1 MQKEGNNRVFFFT
14 DRSLY
19 RPGQTVYFKGIAL
32 TPATS
37 KNSITTGYKT
47 TIHLRDANYQII
59 DSAEVTTN
67 DFGSFNGKFTLP
79 QSVLNGIFQIVDKK
93 GESNMSFSV
102 EEYKRPKFYVAFEKV
117 KDTYKVGDTVTI
129 SGNAKAYAGNN
140 IDGAKVVYR
149 VVRQPRFVYPWLF
162 WRSWQPQADPMEI
175 AHGGAVTDANGAFK
189 ISFPAI
195 ADKRIQPKLE
205 PVFDY
210 RIIADVTDI
219 NGETRSSEYIVSAG
233 YKSLLLKLS
242 VAEKLPLDSFKN
254 ISIRTENM
262 NGEYQPSTVSVSIIK
277 LLPEQRLIRG
287 RYWEQ
292 PDQFIMNK
300 EEFIGY
306 FPNDEYQNEGD
317 YKTWKNGEEVYSNTD
332 STRVSS
338 QFAVGRLHLTAGH
351 YQVIVT
357 TKDKDGLEVKDLRHV
372 ELYDP
377 KSKGF
382 TSPQYLWTKGSE
394 AIEPGEK
401 TTVQIGSSAADVF
414 VVHGV
419 EKPNDTGEGAHDFLK
434 LNSEKKSFEFTA
446 KESER
451 GGYGI
456 GYFFIKHNRFY
467 SFQDEIKV
475 PWSNKE
481 LDIEFAT
488 FREKTLPGGEEKWTV
503 KIRGYKG
510 EKLAAEMLAGMY
522 DASLDQ
528 FKPHAWAVPGIWPLY
543 GRLFN
548 WQSGQNFTPVQ
559 SEQKWDNYNG
569 YKQIDKVY
577 DELLFRSSNGFNYAR
592 GAAAGRLSEATVT
605 NASVQRQMAAPEA
618 ANDMA
623 LKAEELNMS
632 DSSTGSIRKETKEPP
647 DNNIHIRKN
656 FNETAFFFPELK
668 TDKEGNITFSFTA
681 PEALTRWKLQT
692 LAHTK
697 ELAFGLGQK
706 ELVTQK
712 ELMVQPNAPRFLRQ
726 GDRMEF
732 SAKIVNLSGKEMTGQ
747 AEFQLLDAAT
757 NQPVDGWFLNSFPNQ
772 YFTVAAGASEVVKFP
787 MEVPYQFHICPGMAG
802 NCTCRHF
809 L

>member
-1 MQKEGNNRVFFFT
+1 
-14 DRSLY
+14 
-19 RPGQTVYFKGIAL
+19 
-32 TPATS
+32 
-37 KNSITTGYKT
+37 
-47 TIHLRDANYQII
+47 
-59 DSAEVTTN
+59 
-67 DFGSFNGKFTLP
+67 
-79 QSVLNGIFQIVDKK
+79 
-93 GESNMSFSV
+93 
-102 EEYKRPKFYVAFEKV
+102 
-117 KDTYKVGDTVTI
+117 
-129 SGNAKAYAGNN
+129 
-140 IDGAKVVYR
+140 
-149 VVRQPRFVYPWLF
+149 
-162 WRSWQPQADPMEI
+162 
-175 AHGGAVTDANGAFK
+175 
-189 ISFPAI
+189 
-195 ADKRIQPKLE
+195 
-205 PVFDY
+205 
-210 RIIADVTDI
+210 
-219 NGETRSSEYIVSAG
+219 
-233 YKSLLLKLS
+233 
-242 VAEKLPLDSFKN
+242 
-254 ISIRTENM
+254 
-262 NGEYQPSTVSVSIIK
+262 
-277 LLPEQRLIRG
+277 
-287 RYWEQ
+287 
-292 PDQFIMNK
+292 
-300 EEFIGY
+300 
-306 FPNDEYQNEGD
+306 
-317 YKTWKNGEEVYSNTD
+317 
-332 STRVSS
+332 
-338 QFAVGRLHLTAGH
+338 
-351 YQVIVT
+351 
-357 TKDKDGLEVKDLRHV
+357 
-372 ELYDP
+372 DP
-377 KSKGF
+377 KSK
-382 TSPQYLWTKGSE
+382 TLTEPRYLWTKGSE
-394 AIEPGEK
+394 AIEPGER

-414 VVHGV
+414 VVHQV
-419 EKPNDTGEGAHDFLK
+419 EKPNDTGEGAHEFLK

-488 FREKTLPGGEEKWTV
+488 FREKTLPGSEEKWTV

-522 DASLDQ
+522 DASLDE

-559 SEQKWDNYNG
+559 SEHKWDNYNG

-632 DSSTGSIRKETKEPP
+632 DSSTGSIRKETKELP

-787 MEVPYQFHICPGMAG
+787 MEVPYQFTSALVWRVIARAG
-802 NCTCRHF
+802 NFSDGEETSVPVLTNKLLVTETLPLPMRGTGTKNFTFEKLVKSSSPTLLHHALTF
-809 L
+809 EYTSNPAWFAVQALPYLMETTNESAEAAWNRYYANALAQKIVASSPRIKQIFATWKTFDTAALISNLQKNQELKSALLHETPWVLQAKTETEQKKNIALLFDLVRMTSELKSSLETLKGAQSSNGGFVWMKGAPDDRYMTQYIITGLGRLRKLKAVPEEHAAQLSTIETKAVR